1 MLVFHS
7 VTSRVYL
14 IDHIDLICSLHSC
27 WEGFGS
33 FSLVTIPLCF
43 TCSFIY
49 TSACES
55 PIGVC
60 SWGCLW
66 GLSSAPVRNQCGCVA
81 AVWVTG
87 ALGAWD
93 TQGSQQEGQ
102 QEIWCQLQIGI
113 FQKHCQWLNSKV
125 ICHLPLWSLNLVLLQ
140 LLTFNMPW
148 GNSRWNEALFA
159 PGSLVEQIFRKLDI
173 FKSPFY
179 DLSHYISSYLEK
191 H

>member
-7 VTSRVYL
+7 VASRVYL
-14 IDHIDLICSLHSC
+14 INHIDLICSLHSC
-27 WEGFGS
+27 WEGLGS

-66 GLSSAPVRNQCGCVA
+66 GLISAPVRNQCGCVA

-87 ALGAWD
+87 ALGARD
-93 TQGSQQEGQ
+93 TQGTS
-102 QEIWCQLQIGI
+102 
-113 FQKHCQWLNSKV
+113 SKGSRKYGV
-125 ICHLPLWSLNLVLLQ
+125 NCKLAFSKSIANDWTARTFAICLCGDWTLRYCSCWPSTCPEAIQGGMRHFLLQ
-140 LLTFNMPW
+140 
-148 GNSRWNEALFA
+148 G
-159 PGSLVEQIFRKLDI
+159 V
-173 FKSPFY
+173 
-179 DLSHYISSYLEK
+179 
-191 H
+191 